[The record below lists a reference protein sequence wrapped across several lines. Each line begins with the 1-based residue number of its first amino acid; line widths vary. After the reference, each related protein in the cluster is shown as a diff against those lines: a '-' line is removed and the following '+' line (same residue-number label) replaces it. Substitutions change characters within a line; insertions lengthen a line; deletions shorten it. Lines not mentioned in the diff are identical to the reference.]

1 MTQLMFTYS
10 FLRAVL
16 FMGCFF
22 LLASCENSKEEVDA
36 AFGKKS
42 SGIEEAYQIDSYL
55 SQDGKTKA
63 RLTAPYML
71 RQVKD
76 SQYMEFPRSMHVDFY
91 DTTGVIE
98 TILNAKYGKYKESE
112 SKVLLRDSVIV
123 INIKNG
129 DTLRTPELWWDQ
141 NKQEFFTD
149 KPSHI
154 TKRDGT
160 DIFSR
165 NGMKAKQDLSWYELY
180 GNSGV
185 LPTPD
190 DMTPATDSLHRDSA
204 SHSAPPPPTPVKQE
218 PVKQQPVPTPAT
230 PAPVPAPGSSTIA
243 PPNGFMRRTDSMRAE
258 RKRRMG
264 LFSNQDPKSKPV
276 QQP

>member
-1 MTQLMFTYS
+1 MMKIMFTYT
-10 FLRAVL
+10 FFRAVL
-16 FMGCFF
+16 FMGCLFV
-22 LLASCENSKEEVDA
+22 LLSCENTKEEMDA
-36 AFGKKS
+36 AFGKKAAAV
-42 SGIEEAYQIDSYL
+42 EEAIDVDSYL
-55 SQDGKTKA
+55 SQEGKTKA

-71 RQVKD
+71 RQVSD
-76 SQYMEFPRSMHVDFY
+76 SQFIEFPRTLHVDFY

-98 TILNAKYGKYKESE
+98 TILNAKYGKYREYE

-141 NKQEFFTD
+141 NKSEFYTD

-154 TKRDGT
+154 SKRDGT

-190 DMTPATDSLHRDSA
+190 DVAPASSDSLRKDSA
-204 SHSAPPPPTPVKQE
+204 AKSNAVPPPPSTTPVKREQ
-218 PVKQQPVPTPAT
+218 
-230 PAPVPAPGSSTIA
+230 
-243 PPNGFMRRTDSMRAE
+243 
-258 RKRRMG
+258 
-264 LFSNQDPKSKPV
+264 
-276 QQP
+276 

>member
-1 MTQLMFTYS
+1 MFTYS
-10 FLRAVL
+10 FLRAAL

-22 LLASCENSKEEVDA
+22 LLVSCENSKEEVDA
-36 AFGKKS
+36 AFGKKT
-42 SGIEEAYQIDSYL
+42 SGVEEAFQIDSYL
-55 SQDGKTKA
+55 SQEGKTKA

-71 RQVKD
+71 RQVTD
-76 SQYMEFPRSMHVDFY
+76 SQYMEFPRSLHVDFY

-98 TILNAKYGKYKESE
+98 TILNAKYGKYREYE

-185 LPTPD
+185 LPTPS
-190 DMTPATDSLHRDSA
+190 DMTPGTDSLRRDSA
-204 SHSAPPPPTPVKQE
+204 GSRTSPPPPVKQE
-218 PVKQQPVPTPAT
+218 PAKPQPIPTPAT
-230 PAPVPAPGSSTIA
+230 TTAPPAAPGSSSVA
-243 PPNGFMRRTDSMRAE
+243 PANGFMRRTDSLRAE

>member
-1 MTQLMFTYS
+1 MSTYC
-10 FLRAVL
+10 FFRAAL

-22 LLASCENSKEEVDA
+22 LFSCENTTEEVDA
-36 AFGKKS
+36 AFGKKAIA
-42 SGIEEAYQIDSYL
+42 IEEAIQVDSYM
-55 SQDGKTKA
+55 SQEGKTKA

-76 SQYMEFPRSMHVDFY
+76 SQYIEFPRSLHVDFY

-98 TILNAKYGKYKESE
+98 TILDAKYGKYREYE

-141 NKQEFFTD
+141 NKEQFYTD

-180 GNSGV
+180 GNSGK

-190 DMTPATDSLHRDSA
+190 EAGPAGADSLRRDSA
-204 SHSAPPPPTPVKQE
+204 TPGKPVPPPPPTPVPAKQE
-218 PVKQQPVPTPAT
+218 PAKPA
-230 PAPVPAPGSSTIA
+230 A
-243 PPNGFMRRTDSMRAE
+243 
-258 RKRRMG
+258 
-264 LFSNQDPKSKPV
+264 
-276 QQP
+276 

>member
-1 MTQLMFTYS
+1 
-10 FLRAVL
+10 
-16 FMGCFF
+16 MGCFF
-22 LLASCENSKEEVDA
+22 LFSCENTTEEVDA
-36 AFGKKS
+36 VFGKKAIA
-42 SGIEEAYQIDSYL
+42 IEEAIQVDSYM

-63 RLTAPYML
+63 HLTAPYML
-71 RQVKD
+71 RQVRD
-76 SQYMEFPRSMHVDFY
+76 SQYIEFPRSLHVDFY

-98 TILNAKYGKYKESE
+98 TILDAKYGKYREYE

-141 NKQEFFTD
+141 NKEQFYTD

-165 NGMKAKQDLSWYELY
+165 NGMKAKQDLTWYELY
-180 GNSGV
+180 GNSGK

-190 DMTPATDSLHRDSA
+190 EAAPVGSDSLRRDSA
-204 SHSAPPPPTPVKQE
+204 VQGKPVPPPSPIPAPAKQE
-218 PVKQQPVPTPAT
+218 PVK
-230 PAPVPAPGSSTIA
+230 S
-243 PPNGFMRRTDSMRAE
+243 
-258 RKRRMG
+258 
-264 LFSNQDPKSKPV
+264 
-276 QQP
+276 

>member
-1 MTQLMFTYS
+1 MSIYS
-10 FLRAVL
+10 LLRAVL

-22 LLASCENSKEEVDA
+22 LLFSCENTREELNA

-42 SGIEEAYQIDSYL
+42 AGIEEAFQIESFL
-55 SQDGKTKA
+55 SQEGKTKA
-63 RLTAPYML
+63 RLTAPFML
-71 RQVKD
+71 RQVTD
-76 SQYMEFPRSMHVDFY
+76 SNYIEFPRSLHVDFF
-91 DTTGVIE
+91 DTTGVVE
-98 TILNAKYGKYKESE
+98 TILDAKYGKYREYE

-141 NKQEFFTD
+141 NKQEFYTD

-160 DIFSR
+160 DIYSR

-190 DMTPATDSLHRDSA
+190 EAAPGTDSLRKDSA
-204 SHSAPPPPTPVKQE
+204 GTSVPPPAPAPVKQA
-218 PVKQQPVPTPAT
+218 PTPQQAAPAPTSTNTPKVNTSNTT
-230 PAPVPAPGSSTIA
+230 PAPAG
-243 PPNGFMRRTDSMRAE
+243 GFMRRTDSMRAE
-258 RKRRMG
+258 RQRRMG
-264 LFSNQDPKSKPV
+264 LRNIDNQQLKTTP
-276 QQP
+276 QH